1 VNHCRIADDVED
13 AVAEALEHVCGNS
26 FSQLLDAIVLVWTSR
41 LAFSNAFALEDDVSE
56 LDYGLVVGFRRSFSF
71 FRHLFLLFFVRA
83 GFFFFFG
90 LPSSLFLL
98 SL

>member
-1 VNHCRIADDVED
+1 MNHCRIADDVED

-71 FRHLFLLFFVRA
+71 FCHPFLLFFARC
-83 GFFFFFG
+83 FLLLLLG